1 MTDVLCIIGTRPEL
15 PKTLPVVSALQDAG
29 LDAALLSTGQHATL
43 IDLTAGGAIPNMPTL
58 GIASDGTL
66 LRFVAKARAALRAKL
81 LEEGKPR
88 AILVQGDTMSAFVG
102 AEVATEFGVPLAHV
116 EAGVRSGDRSEP
128 WPEELIRVE
137 IDRIATWRYAP
148 TERAMRHLA
157 KEAEPHILDGDHN
170 LVVGNT
176 SIDALRLFTTATP
189 RPEASDRILMTLHR
203 RELRDAPD
211 ALDMLGA
218 LMESIARLHVG
229 VTWLVHPGM
238 NETVGKLRLPSNLYV
253 RPPLSHR
260 ECATLLAESRGLF
273 TDSGGLVE
281 EAASLGVPTV
291 IWRGAND
298 RPEAVEAGIA
308 IQIAPT
314 DPTGALRAMDVLASC
329 AIPRKPSNV
338 YGDGHAAERIATHLA
353 AALTARG

>member
-15 PKTLPVVSALQDAG
+15 VKTLPVVMALQNAG
-29 LDAALLSTGQHATL
+29 LDAALLSTGQHTSL
-43 IDLTAGGAIPNMPTL
+43 IDLTAGGLIPNLPTL

-81 LEEGKPR
+81 LAEGKPR
-88 AILVQGDTMSAFVG
+88 CILVQGDTMSAYVG
-102 AEVATEFGVPLAHV
+102 AEIATEFGIPLAHV
-116 EAGVRSGDRSEP
+116 EAGVRSHDRSEP

-137 IDRIATWRYAP
+137 IDRVATWRYAP
-148 TERAMRHLA
+148 T
-157 KEAEPHILDGDHN
+157 KTCVDN
-170 LVVGNT
+170 LTREGLTCSDPTGNT
-176 SIDALRLFTTATP
+176 SVDALRLYTTATP
-189 RPEASDRILMTLHR
+189 RLEASDRLLMTLHR

-211 ALDMLGA
+211 AHLLLAD

-238 NETVGKLRLPSNLYV
+238 NALVGKLRLPSNLYV

-260 ECATLLAESRGLF
+260 ECASLLAESRGLF

-281 EAASLGVPTV
+281 EAATLGVPTI

-298 RPEAVEAGIA
+298 RPEAVDAGIA
-308 IQIAPT
+308 LQVTPSNAYAT
-314 DPTGALRAMDVLASC
+314 RSALTLLAEC
-329 AIPRKPSNV
+329 GIERKPSQV
-338 YGDGHAAERIATHLA
+338 YGDGHASERIAAHLA
-353 AALTARG
+353 RALRKL

>member
-15 PKTLPVVSALQDAG
+15 IKTLPVVSALQGAG
-29 LDAALLSTGQHATL
+29 LDAALLSTGQHSTL
-43 IDLTAGGAIPNMPTL
+43 IDLTAGGAIPNMPSL

-66 LRFVAKARAALRAKL
+66 LRFVAKARTALRKL
-81 LEEGKPR
+81 LLDAGKPS

-102 AEVATEFGVPLAHV
+102 AEIATEFGIPLAHV
-116 EAGVRSGDRSEP
+116 EAGVRSHSRTEP

-137 IDRIATWRYAP
+137 IDRVATWRYAATKQNVDNLTCEALTCSDP
-148 TERAMRHLA
+148 T
-157 KEAEPHILDGDHN
+157 
-170 LVVGNT
+170 GNT

-189 RPEASDRILMTLHR
+189 RAEASDRILMTLHR

-211 ALDMLGA
+211 ALDLLAA
-218 LMESIARLHVG
+218 LLESIARLHVG

-238 NETVGKLRLPSNLYV
+238 NETLAQLRLPSNLYV

-291 IWRGAND
+291 IWRAAND
-298 RPEAVEAGIA
+298 RPEAVEASIA
-308 IQIAPT
+308 MQVAPSDAHAT
-314 DPTGALRAMDVLASC
+314 RAALGALAHC
-329 AIPRKPSNV
+329 AIARKPSDA
-338 YGDGHAAERIATHLA
+338 YGDGHAASRIAAHLA
-353 AALTARG
+353 RELRKS